1 MSFEQAVELVR
12 NGRSFLVTCHRR
24 PDADALGS
32 ALGFARALRHVG
44 KDATV
49 YVPESLMITVRFLPE
64 HGEVVDSIPDDARY
78 DATFCM
84 DTAAR
89 SLLPAGLLPMERG
102 GPLVIVDHHAAHDG
116 VGDIIVRDTDA
127 CATGEIIVRLC
138 DALGVDRLTKP
149 IAEPLYAAI
158 VADTGGF
165 RYSSTKACTLRV
177 GARLLDAGV
186 DPWETAYQL
195 FEGWEPERLRL
206 LGAVLETL
214 ETFDDGRL
222 AVLRVTRAML
232 AECGATDDMVEG
244 MVNYGRM
251 LRGADIAALLW
262 ELSVEEN
269 GVARMDVKVSLR
281 ARGALDV
288 SRIAGKLGGGGHRS
302 AAGAQVTSTL
312 DAVATIVIDGA
323 RELLAAGQG

>member
-1 MSFEQAVELVR
+1 MSFESAVSLVR
-12 NGRSFLVTCHRR
+12 SGQRFLVTCHRR

-32 ALGFARALRHVG
+32 ALGFARMLRTVG

-49 YVPESLMITVRFLPE
+49 YVPESLMATVQFLPKP
-64 HGEVVDSIPDDARY
+64 GEIVNELAPDARF

-84 DTAAR
+84 DTAAA
-89 SLLPAGLLPMERG
+89 SLLPAGLPERDVR

-116 VGDIIVRDTDA
+116 VGDVIVRDTNA
-127 CATGEIIVRLC
+127 CATGEIIVQFC
-138 DALGVDRLTKP
+138 DSFGITELTRE

-165 RYSSTKACTLRV
+165 RYSMTKPGTLRV

-186 DPWETAYQL
+186 DPWETAYHL

-214 ETFDDGRL
+214 ETHCDGRV

-232 AECGATDDMVEG
+232 DEVKATDDMVEG

-251 LRGADIAALLW
+251 LQGSEVAALLW
-262 ELSVEEN
+262 EIDVHDADGN
-269 GVARMDVKVSLR
+269 VRRDVKVSLR
-281 ARGALDV
+281 ARSTIDV
-288 SRIAGKLGGGGHRS
+288 SKIAGLLGGGGHRS
-302 AAGAQVTSTL
+302 AAGAQVTSDL
-312 DAVATIVIDGA
+312 DAVSRIVVD
-323 RELLAAGQG
+323 AACKLVESA